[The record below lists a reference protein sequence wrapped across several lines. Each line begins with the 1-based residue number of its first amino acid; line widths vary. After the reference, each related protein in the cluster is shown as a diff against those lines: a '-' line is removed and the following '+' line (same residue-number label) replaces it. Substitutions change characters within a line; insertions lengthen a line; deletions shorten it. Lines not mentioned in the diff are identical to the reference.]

1 MNSIG
6 DNASIVVHIAKE
18 SELHIEYCA
27 RFGVTKEEILSTPES
42 VFNSAYTRFVLDKG
56 ATGDMLDLKM
66 AMAPCLLGYGEIGLK
81 LFNDPATKR
90 GKKEW
95 TISTSFILILHSIE
109 GNPYWEWI
117 CQYAADD
124 YQDAVVRGLGN
135 RNKASYPRIY
145 IHPSFYYYY

>member
-90 GKKEW
+90 GKRRKCLVF
-95 TISTSFILILHSIE
+95 FILILLSIE

-124 YQDAVVRGLGN
+124 YQDAVVRGLG
-135 RNKASYPRIY
+135 KKETKLILVEIF
-145 IHPSFYYYY
+145 IHLFFYYY